1 MEVPTKLVIDLY
13 DEKIKEL
20 EHTVIFLSAELVTCK
35 KELEEL
41 KEKKDGVE

>member
-1 MEVPTKLVIDLY
+1 MEVDVKLIINLY

-20 EHTVIFLSAELVTCK
+20 EHTVIFLSAELLTCK